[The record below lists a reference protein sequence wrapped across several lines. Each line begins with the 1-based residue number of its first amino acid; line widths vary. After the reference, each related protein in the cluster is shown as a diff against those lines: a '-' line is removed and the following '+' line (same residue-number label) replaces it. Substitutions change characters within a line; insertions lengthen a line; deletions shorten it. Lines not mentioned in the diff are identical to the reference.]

1 MSNASPA
8 LPRFDRLT
16 WAAIGAIVVA
26 LVVMGIKWLA
36 YRLTGSV
43 AFYSDALES
52 IVNVVTAI
60 ATLVAV
66 RIGAR
71 PPDRNHPFGHQK
83 VEYFAAVLEGALV
96 IVAALAILVEAGHA
110 LQSGGHIVEAKLG
123 LALNGLATI
132 INGAWA
138 TWLINRGRAWRSPAL
153 EADGRHSMADVVTS
167 CGVFAGVALAAM
179 TGWSILDPLMAI
191 VVASHVLHTGWELT
205 RQSMAGLLD
214 EAASPDIQGKIR
226 EAIMAN
232 GGGALQAHDI
242 RTRYSGRVT
251 FIEFHLVVPGAMSV
265 AEAHVIC
272 DRLEDAIEAAIPDAQ
287 VSIHVE
293 PEEKAKARGA
303 IEL

>member
-1 MSNASPA
+1 MTNTSPA
-8 LPRFDRLT
+8 LPRLDRMT
-16 WAAIGAIVVA
+16 WAAIGAIIVA
-26 LVVMGIKWLA
+26 LVVMAIKWVA

-60 ATLVAV
+60 TTLVAV
-66 RIGAR
+66 RISAR

-96 IVAALAILVEAGHA
+96 IVAALAILAAAARA
-110 LQSGGHIVEAKLG
+110 LQGGAHIAEPRLG
-123 LALNGLATI
+123 LALNGIATL

-138 TWLINRGRAWRSPAL
+138 TWLIDRGKAWRSPAL
-153 EADGRHSMADVVTS
+153 EADGRHAMADVVTS
-167 CGVFAGVALAAM
+167 CGVFAGVALATL
-179 TGWSILDPLMAI
+179 TGWGILDPLLAI
-191 VVASHVLHTGWELT
+191 LVACHVLYAGWQLT

-214 EAASPDIQGKIR
+214 EAASPEIQGKIR
-226 EAIMAN
+226 EAIKAN